1 MNLERDLPAMRG
13 KQITKGTAMNPEHP
27 TVSCVSVPHS
37 RHSAHSSRS
46 GRHCVLPIASVLL
59 IVATC
64 GMPNAWA
71 QKATAEETLKSATE
85 TAKRI
90 REATGSKPAAKAIP
104 AGNPCDILPASDVQ
118 RAFPGVKAGERSNRL
133 EEYGITECA
142 WKGPSGQVVLAVQE
156 SSSKGTVKEDAMG
169 MAQGFTDP
177 FKQESLKNVR
187 FESFSDVGTPAMGF
201 VEKADPKRGIL
212 GDGAMLIMRNGEH
225 TISLG
230 SSELAQRDRGAA
242 LKTLG
247 DLGKVASKRLK

>member
-1 MNLERDLPAMRG
+1 MRRT
-13 KQITKGTAMNPEHP
+13 QTSKGTAMTSDTLAPL
-27 TVSCVSVPHS
+27 CVSARHSSHASHS
-37 RHSAHSSRS
+37 RSRRNLQKASA
-46 GRHCVLPIASVLL
+46 VLILA
-59 IVATC
+59 AC
-64 GMPNAWA
+64 GMSNAWA

-85 TAKRI
+85 TAKKI

-104 AGNPCDILPASDVQ
+104 AGNPCDILSSSDVQ

-142 WKGPSGQVVLAVQE
+142 WKGASGQVVLAVQE
-156 SSSKGTVKEDAMG
+156 STSKGNVKEDAMG

-177 FKQESLKNVR
+177 FKQEALKNVR
-187 FESFSDVGTPAMGF
+187 FESFSEVGTPAMGF

-212 GDGAMLIMRNGEH
+212 GDGAMLFLRNGEH

-230 SSELAQRDRGAA
+230 SSELAQRDRSAA

-247 DLGKVASKRLK
+247 DLGKAASKRLK